1 MIKYIKL
8 NITSKGEIE
17 LIRYKVKNHNQSEKE
32 VIIEIEEEFTNTL
45 IHGLN
50 ISVEDDNSKDF
61 ILNISLTYTQTLELY
76 KMLTEKMCSTQI
88 QMLDIIRHKKS

>member
-1 MIKYIKL
+1 MIKYIEL